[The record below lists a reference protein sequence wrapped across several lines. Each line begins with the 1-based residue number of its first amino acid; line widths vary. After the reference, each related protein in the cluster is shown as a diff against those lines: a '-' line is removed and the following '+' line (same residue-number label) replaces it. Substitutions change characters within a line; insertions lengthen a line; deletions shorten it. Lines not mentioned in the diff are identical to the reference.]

1 MEGIYEPNA
10 KFPFDKMTISQPTMV
25 SGGNYFLK
33 FLVDKAPMYLL
44 MPKSGTKEGI
54 IEHGKKAYCDLVFN
68 NDNEELLT
76 WMEDLEKFACQYIYD
91 NREKWFETDMEK
103 EDIENYFAS
112 PLKTY
117 RSGKYYLARVQI
129 PQRLGKL
136 HLKLYDESRQSVEV
150 SSVTKDS
157 DVISIV
163 EIQGIK
169 CSARSFQIEME
180 LKQMMTLEKK
190 DLFANCL
197 LGSNAPSVTKEEPL
211 EESVNSEE
219 TREISSPVTGP
230 LLITDSVKEEEPVV
244 VEENSKPEEIDN
256 IVVEE
261 DDEDDVEDVA
271 EIPLSLETK
280 ENDDAPENI
289 HLEEMKEEKPLEIN
303 SEDPPLEIPL
313 ENVALEDLEVHLEE
327 TELPETDTVKLKA
340 RNEVYYEMYKEARKK
355 AKVAKKLALDAYL
368 EANKIKHA
376 YNLNL
381 ESESDSDDE
390 EWLSEMAEGL

>member
-10 KFPFDKMTISQPTMV
+10 KFQFDKMTISQPTMV

-33 FLVDKAPMYLL
+33 FLVDKAPIYLL
-44 MPKSGTKEGI
+44 MPKSSTKEGI
-54 IEHGKKAYCDLVFN
+54 VQNGKKAYCDLLFN

-103 EDIENYFAS
+103 EDIENYFVS

-117 RSGKYYLARVQI
+117 RSGKFYLARLQI
-129 PQRLGKL
+129 AQRLGKL

-150 SSVTKDS
+150 SSVIKDS

-190 DLFANCL
+190 DLFADCL
-197 LGSNAPSVTKEEPL
+197 LGTNAPSVTKEEPL

-219 TREISSPVTGP
+219 THENSSLVTGP
-230 LLITDSVKEEEPVV
+230 LLITESVKEEEPIM
-244 VEENSKPEEIDN
+244 VEENYKPYEIDN

-261 DDEDDVEDVA
+261 DDVEDVT
-271 EIPLSLETK
+271 EIPLSLEYD
-280 ENDDAPENI
+280 NASENI

-303 SEDPPLEIPL
+303 SEDPPLEKPL

-327 TELPETDTVKLKA
+327 TVMPETDTVKLKA

-368 EANKIKHA
+368 EANKIKHT

-381 ESESDSDDE
+381 ENESDSDGE

>member
-10 KFPFDKMTISQPTMV
+10 KFQFDKMTISQPTMV

-54 IEHGKKAYCDLVFN
+54 VQNGKKAYCDLLFN

-103 EDIENYFAS
+103 EDIENYFVS

-117 RSGKYYLARVQI
+117 RSGKFYLARLQI
-129 PQRLGKL
+129 AQRLGKL

-190 DLFANCL
+190 DLFADCL
-197 LGSNAPSVTKEEPL
+197 LGTNASSVTKEEPL

-219 TREISSPVTGP
+219 THENSSLVTGP
-230 LLITDSVKEEEPVV
+230 LLITESVKEEEPIM
-244 VEENSKPEEIDN
+244 VEENYKPEEIDN

-261 DDEDDVEDVA
+261 DDDVEDVT
-271 EIPLSLETK
+271 EIPLSLEYD
-280 ENDDAPENI
+280 NASENI

-327 TELPETDTVKLKA
+327 TVMPETDTVKLKA

-368 EANKIKHA
+368 EANKIKHT

-381 ESESDSDDE
+381 ESESDSDGE

>member
-10 KFPFDKMTISQPTMV
+10 KFQFDKMTISQPTMV

-54 IEHGKKAYCDLVFN
+54 VQNGKKAYCDLLFN

-103 EDIENYFAS
+103 EDIENYFVS

-117 RSGKYYLARVQI
+117 RSGKFYLARLQI
-129 PQRLGKL
+129 AQRLGKL

-190 DLFANCL
+190 DLFADCL
-197 LGSNAPSVTKEEPL
+197 LGTNASSVTKEEPL

-219 TREISSPVTGP
+219 THENSSLVTGP
-230 LLITDSVKEEEPVV
+230 LLITESVKEEEPIM
-244 VEENSKPEEIDN
+244 VEENYKPEEIDN

-261 DDEDDVEDVA
+261 DDDVEDVT
-271 EIPLSLETK
+271 EIPLSLEYD
-280 ENDDAPENI
+280 NASENI

-303 SEDPPLEIPL
+303 SEDPPLEKPL

-327 TELPETDTVKLKA
+327 TVMPETDTVKLKA

-368 EANKIKHA
+368 EANKIKHT

-381 ESESDSDDE
+381 ESESDSDGE